1 MDLLFPDQGLVYQLG
16 QILQT
21 NVSYRLFVNNIVPN
35 LSTLLANLTEA
46 AWSGYAAVPQNW
58 TDFTIFGV
66 AAHNGFGLAPPISFS
81 NTSGATVTAYG
92 YFVTDPGNTLLLAV
106 ALFDGAPV
114 SIPTGTSYNVVPT
127 WGDFS
132 GLSS

>member
-1 MDLLFPDQGLVYQLG
+1 MDLLFPDEGLVYQLS

-21 NVSYRLFVNNIVPN
+21 NVTYRLFTNNIVPT
-35 LSTLLANLTEA
+35 LSTVKASLTEA
-46 AWSGYAAVPQNW
+46 AWGGYAPVTQDW
-58 TDFTIFGV
+58 TAFTINGV
-66 AAHNGFGLAPPISFS
+66 AAHNGFGIAPPIAFP
-81 NTSGATVTAYG
+81 NTSGSTQQAYG
-92 YFVTDPGNTLLLAV
+92 YYVTDPTNTMLLAV

>member
-1 MDLLFPDQGLVYQLG
+1 MDLLFPDDGLVYQLS

-21 NVSYRLFVNNIVPN
+21 NVTYRLFTNAITPT
-35 LSTLLANLTEA
+35 LSTVWANMTEA
-46 AWSGYAAVPQNW
+46 AWSGYAAQTQSW
-58 TDFTIFGV
+58 SDFTINGV
-66 AAHNGFGLAPPISFS
+66 AAHNGFALASPISFD
-81 NTSGATVTAYG
+81 NTSGSTQQAYG
-92 YFVTDPGNTLLLAV
+92 YYVTDPSNTKLLAV
-106 ALFDGAPV
+106 ALFDGAPI